1 MTTPDRFSLDGRT
14 VLVTGAAGGIG
25 RAVVRGAVELGA
37 RVVASDRVAPEAAA
51 FELHDAAA
59 AQLTTSALDL
69 ANVMAI
75 TEQLHRIGEH
85 TGGLDAVIHAA
96 GLLRR
101 APSIDTVTEAD
112 WDAQHDVNLKAAFFL
127 VRESARI
134 MPRGGSV
141 VLFTSQGWWTGGLG
155 GSIAYNAAKG
165 GVVSLLRGF
174 SRELAPRGIRVNGIA
189 PGFVDTAM
197 MSEGLSDEDRRR
209 FAAQVPLGRMAE
221 PAEVADPALFL
232 ISDAA
237 RYLTGATLNV
247 SGGQLIY

>member
-1 MTTPDRFSLDGRT
+1 MTTRDRFALDGRT

-25 RAVVRGAVELGA
+25 GAVVRGALELGA
-37 RVVASDRVAPEAAA
+37 RVVATDRVAPTAEAR
-51 FELHDAAA
+51 DDV
-59 AQLTTSALDL
+59 TTAALDL
-69 ANVMAI
+69 GDVAAI
-75 TEQLHRIGEH
+75 TEGVARLGAEA
-85 TGGLDAVIHAA
+85 GGFDAVIHVA

-101 APSIDTVTEAD
+101 VPSIDEVTEAD

-127 VRESARI
+127 VREAARV
-134 MPRGGSV
+134 MPRGGSI

-165 GVVSLLRGF
+165 GLVSLLRGF
-174 SRELAPRGIRVNGIA
+174 SRELAPGIRVNGVA

-197 MSEGLSDEDRRR
+197 MSEGLTDEARRR
-209 FAAQVPLGRMAE
+209 FTEQVPLGRMADPDE
-221 PAEVADPALFL
+221 IADAALFL
-232 ISDAA
+232 ASDAA

>member
-1 MTTPDRFSLDGRT
+1 MTTRERFALDGRT

-25 RAVVRGAVELGA
+25 RTVVRGAVELGA
-37 RVVASDRVAPEAAA
+37 HVVASDRVAPDLALFGLETAEEAVVSAA
-51 FELHDAAA
+51 
-59 AQLTTSALDL
+59 ALDL
-69 ANVMAI
+69 ADVSAI
-75 TEQLHRIGEH
+75 ASQLAHIGRES
-85 TGGLDAVIHAA
+85 GGLDAVIHVA

-101 APSIDTVTEAD
+101 APTIDSVTEAD

-127 VRESARI
+127 VREAARA
-134 MPRGGSV
+134 MPRGGSI

-165 GVVSLLRGF
+165 GLVSLLRGF

-197 MSEGLSDEDRRR
+197 MSEGLSDDDRRR
-209 FAAQVPLGRMAE
+209 FASQVPLGRMADPQE
-221 PAEVADPALFL
+221 IADPALFL
-232 ISDAA
+232 VTDAA
-237 RYLTGATLNV
+237 QYLTGATLNV